1 MALSKKS
8 VNKAISILRKIDT
21 ALPVGI
27 VTDKGPHN
35 QNPRVF
41 GRDRKSDGGW
51 ESVFIYINNPTK
63 EQLELFET
71 LKNGI
76 SNTPFVR
83 AGDNGSTKL
92 GWF

>member
-1 MALSKKS
+1 MALSKHS
-8 VNKAISILRKIDT
+8 VNKAVSILRKIDT
-21 ALPVGI
+21 TLPVGI
-27 VTDKGPHN
+27 VMDKGPYN
-35 QNPRVF
+35 QKPRVF

-51 ESVFIYINNPTK
+51 ESVFIYINNPTQ
-63 EQLELFET
+63 EQLDLFERR
-71 LKNGI
+71 KNEI